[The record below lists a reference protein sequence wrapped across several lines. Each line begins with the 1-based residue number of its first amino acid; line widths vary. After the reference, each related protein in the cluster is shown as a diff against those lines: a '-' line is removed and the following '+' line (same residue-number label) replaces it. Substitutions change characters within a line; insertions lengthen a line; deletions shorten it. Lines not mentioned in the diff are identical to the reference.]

1 MRGQDN
7 EKGQKAGRNNVEP
20 DRKSPAPERPGNRRR
35 KKLWGLLRS
44 RQLAGCK
51 FRRQVSVGRF
61 IVDFVCLEKRLVLE
75 LDGGHHQDQAT
86 YDEQRTTWPASQGFR
101 VLRFWNHQVLTEPAA
116 VQEAILLVMG
126 REASSS
132 PSPRPSPARREGGL

>member
-1 MRGQDN
+1 MREDKRQG
-7 EKGQKAGRNNVEP
+7 KTTSKHTAKARHLRDQATDAE
-20 DRKSPAPERPGNRRR
+20 

-61 IVDFVCLEKRLVLE
+61 IVDFVCFEKRLVLE
-75 LDGGHHQDQAT
+75 LDGGHHQDQAA
-86 YDEQRTTWPASQGFR
+86 YDEQRTTWPEAQGFR

-116 VQEAILLVMG
+116 VQEAILLAVV

-132 PSPRPSPARREGGL
+132 LSPRPSPARGEGVL

>member
-1 MRGQDN
+1 MREDKRQDETTSN
-7 EKGQKAGRNNVEP
+7 QTAKARHLRDQATDAE
-20 DRKSPAPERPGNRRR
+20 

-44 RQLAGCK
+44 RQLARCK

-61 IVDFVCLEKRLVLE
+61 IVDFVCFEKRLVLE
-75 LDGGHHQDQAT
+75 LDGGHHQDQAA
-86 YDEQRTTWPASQGFR
+86 YDEQRTTWLASQGFR

-116 VQEAILLVMG
+116 VQEAILLVVG

-132 PSPRPSPARREGGL
+132 PSPRPSPARGEGVL

>member
-1 MRGQDN
+1 MREDKRQGETTSNQTA
-7 EKGQKAGRNNVEP
+7 KARHLRDQATDAE
-20 DRKSPAPERPGNRRR
+20 

-61 IVDFVCLEKRLVLE
+61 IVDFVCFEKRLVLE
-75 LDGGHHQDQAT
+75 LDGGHHQDQAA
-86 YDEQRTTWPASQGFR
+86 YDEQRTTWLEAQGFR

-132 PSPRPSPARREGGL
+132 PSPRPSPARGEGVL

>member
-1 MRGQDN
+1 MRENKRQG
-7 EKGQKAGRNNVEP
+7 KTTSKHTAKARHLRDQATDAE
-20 DRKSPAPERPGNRRR
+20 

-44 RQLAGCK
+44 RQLARCK

-61 IVDFVCLEKRLVLE
+61 IVDFVCFEKRLVLE
-75 LDGGHHQDQAT
+75 LDGGHHQDQAA
-86 YDEQRTTWPASQGFR
+86 YDEQRTTWLASQGFR

-116 VQEAILLVMG
+116 VQEAILLVVG

-132 PSPRPSPARREGGL
+132 PSPRPSPARGEGVL